1 MASCG
6 RKRDPI
12 WNYFEELPKVLGKT
26 GVRAKCIYCHNES
39 QGLVARLKKHYD
51 KCPKK
56 AVDAATY
63 ATETEECLNQGMYI
77 TLYFITLNLY
87 IKK

>member
-39 QGLVARLKKHYD
+39 QGLVARLKKYYD

>member
-1 MASCG
+1 MS
-6 RKRDPI
+6 
-12 WNYFEELPKVLGKT
+12 ELDAYTAIMKVKDF
-26 GVRAKCIYCHNES
+26 RS
-39 QGLVARLKKHYD
+39 KHYD
-51 KCPKK
+51 KCPKE

>member
-1 MASCG
+1 MASSG

-26 GVRAKCIYCHNES
+26 GVRAKCIYCHTEY

-56 AVDAATY
+56 DVTASSGV
-63 ATETEECLNQGMYI
+63 TESEACLKQGMYI
-77 TLYFITLNLY
+77 TL
-87 IKK
+87 